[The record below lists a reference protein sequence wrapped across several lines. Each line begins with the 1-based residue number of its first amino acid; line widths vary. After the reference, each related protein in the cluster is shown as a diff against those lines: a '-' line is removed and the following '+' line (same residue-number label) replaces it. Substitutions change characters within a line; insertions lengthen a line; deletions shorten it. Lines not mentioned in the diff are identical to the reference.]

1 VILLALSLVLGITA
15 AYLHRQEV
23 VTAKRE
29 LEQVARTVAVSTLFN
44 FLSRSA
50 GGTVVLRQIE
60 SIDAQADELDVR
72 ILVINRSGKVLYDT
86 DTGSSLNDQ
95 TLEGFATPIQNLLD
109 RAAATGDVVQRW
121 LQPDGAGN
129 PLADQN
135 VLVTANGRYRPN
147 TIVAMVAPPR
157 RAPLVRMYL
166 PRLLTFTA
174 ISLAVASIA
183 GLVIARRISEPI
195 HRLTDAADKMSQGD
209 LDQQVPGEGE
219 DELGRLVGSFNT
231 MSDRVAAMYRSQ
243 RDLLANVAHEL
254 RTPLT
259 SVQGYTQGL
268 SDNVFTSEDE
278 RSGAYR
284 TIQREADRMRSLID
298 QLLDLARL
306 ESGQASLRIETV
318 NLAALF
324 DRLNEIYAPRAAQ
337 KSIDLSFD
345 AAGDSLQADE
355 SRLMRVLNNL
365 IGNALRH
372 TPSGGRIRVASLKT
386 AGGVRLLVSDTG
398 EGIEQTR
405 ISRIF
410 ERFDRGDRDD
420 KTGFGLGLA
429 IARELVELHGGTIS
443 VVSELGIGTTFA
455 IDFPVVT
462 ELRNGG
468 RSG

>member
-1 VILLALSLVLGITA
+1 VILLALALVLGITA
-15 AYLHRQEV
+15 AYLRRQEV

-44 FLSRSA
+44 FLSRSV
-50 GGTVVLRQIE
+50 GGTVALRQIE

-86 DTGSSLNDQ
+86 DTESSLNDQ
-95 TLEGFATPIQNLLD
+95 TLDGFATPVQTLLD
-109 RAAATGDVVQRW
+109 RAAATDDVVQRW
-121 LQPDGAGN
+121 LQPEGAGN
-129 PLADQN
+129 PLDGQN
-135 VLVTANGRYRPN
+135 VLLTANGRYRPN

-183 GLVIARRISEPI
+183 GLVIARRISEPV
-195 HRLTDAADKMSQGD
+195 HRLTDAADKMSRGD

-231 MSDRVAAMYRSQ
+231 MSGRVAAMYRSQ

-268 SDNVFTSEDE
+268 ADNVFISEDE
-278 RSGAYR
+278 RSAAYR

-306 ESGQASLRIETV
+306 ESGQASLKIETID
-318 NLAALF
+318 LPGLF
-324 DRLNEIYAPRAAQ
+324 ARLSGTYSPPAAQ

-345 AAGDSLQADE
+345 AAPGITLQADE
-355 SRLMRVLNNL
+355 SRLTRVLNNL
-365 IGNALRH
+365 IDNALRH

-398 EGIEQTR
+398 EGIEQAR
-405 ISRIF
+405 IARIF

-443 VVSELGIGTTFA
+443 VVSEIGIGTTFA
-455 IDFPVVT
+455 IDFPPMPHSQAPT
-462 ELRNGG
+462 Q
-468 RSG
+468 